1 MLEGGV
7 PYPVVASIM
16 DWSEVSARKELAPQ
30 VGLEPTTLRLT
41 AECSAIELLRSG
53 QTGRQRGG
61 RPLDLS
67 S

>member
-30 VGLEPTTLRLT
+30 VGLESTCKRTFNNLQGHGWHPRTL
-41 AECSAIELLRSG
+41 
-53 QTGRQRGG
+53 
-61 RPLDLS
+61 
-67 S
+67 